1 MDAQVQI
8 AIDRRVKTFV
18 QSVPKRVAAA
28 RKQPL
33 KEDLIRMEKLRV
45 IENIEKPTERYA
57 PCIAVLKE
65 KCICM
70 CIDFTNLKSVKKN
83 IIHCQHIRKL

>member
-8 AIDRRVKTFV
+8 AIDRRVKPFV
-18 QSVPKRVAAA
+18 QSVA